1 MRAAVRLLDTIP
13 TNRKHFGSFTINAL
27 WRHYTPFDKRQF
39 DKNLSCFYLLFT
51 QRLFVLW
58 THQSRTVG
66 PLATYIIRNTKTRLN
81 GLFFWPIIEQPL
93 GNQPHIINGSSAVES
108 PLTKP
113 IWPDET
119 KNPVNAKN
127 KKSLFKVSKS
137 DIEDA
142 LAIKKAVFSIILN
155 SEEEKRCKKKEVP
168 ESTVVLQRF

>member
-1 MRAAVRLLDTIP
+1 
-13 TNRKHFGSFTINAL
+13 
-27 WRHYTPFDKRQF
+27 
-39 DKNLSCFYLLFT
+39 
-51 QRLFVLW
+51 
-58 THQSRTVG
+58 
-66 PLATYIIRNTKTRLN
+66 
-81 GLFFWPIIEQPL
+81 
-93 GNQPHIINGSSAVES
+93 VES